1 MVKQRRMISIGIVEN
16 SKTRTTCKLLE
27 EILSLSEYNICYE
40 NKEKTILIFSKDNNH
55 ILLMDIKPNILP
67 YISAIGIDFNILIP
81 TFLDYV
87 DYENVYLKNLLGNS
101 EYILVNCDEER
112 WTKLLENNTK
122 SLAITYGFNNK
133 ATINLSS
140 YNIHEIIEANI
151 CLQREIHAMNGIIIE
166 PFELP
171 IKINSKEKLDIYAVI
186 ATIVCGL
193 AIGIDMFSINSYM
206 FFNMENTN
214 KKVYTKII
222 E

>member
-1 MVKQRRMISIGIVEN
+1 MLFRS
-16 SKTRTTCKLLE
+16 
-27 EILSLSEYNICYE
+27 
-40 NKEKTILIFSKDNNH
+40 
-55 ILLMDIKPNILP
+55 
-67 YISAIGIDFNILIP
+67 
-81 TFLDYV
+81 
-87 DYENVYLKNLLGNS
+87 
-101 EYILVNCDEER
+101 
-112 WTKLLENNTK
+112 
-122 SLAITYGFNNK
+122 
-133 ATINLSS
+133 
-140 YNIHEIIEANI
+140 
-151 CLQREIHAMNGIIIE
+151 HAMNGIIIE